1 MSDPQTAARLAAGP
15 RRSGPER
22 ARDTAD
28 PKFLEIRDITLT
40 FSGITALKDITL
52 DVARG
57 ELVAIIGPNGAGKTS
72 LFNCISGAY
81 RPTRGEVVFDGRSLA
96 KVPPHIIASRG
107 VGRMFQN
114 LALFDHLTV
123 LDNLLLGRHHLI
135 RSNFL
140 TDLVWFGRTR
150 SEEVAHRKYVERMVE
165 FVHLERYRKTPV
177 GILPYGVKKRI
188 ELARALC
195 MEPQLLLLDEPAA
208 GLNAEETED
217 MARYILDI
225 KEELGITQLLIDHEL
240 RFVLE
245 LADRICV
252 LNFGQKIAE
261 GPPAAVQ
268 SHPAVIA
275 AYVGAQVPPPQTAA
289 AP

>member
-1 MSDPQTAARLAAGP
+1 MTP
-15 RRSGPER
+15 
-22 ARDTAD
+22 
-28 PKFLEIRDITLT
+28 FLEIRDITLT
-40 FSGITALKDITL
+40 FSGITALRDINL
-52 DVARG
+52 SVVKG
-57 ELVAIIGPNGAGKTS
+57 ELVALIGPNGAGKTS

-81 RPTRGEVVFDGRSLA
+81 RPTRGEVIFAGRSFRDT
-96 KVPPHIIASRG
+96 PPHVIASLG

-123 LDNLLLGRHHLI
+123 LENLLLGRHHLM
-135 RSNFL
+135 RSTFL
-140 TDLVWFGRTR
+140 HDLLWVGRSR
-150 SEEVAHRKYVERMVE
+150 RQEVDHRKYVEAMIE

-217 MARYILDI
+217 MARYLLDI
-225 KEELGITQLLIDHEL
+225 KEELGITQLLIEHEL

-261 GPPAAVQ
+261 GPPAEVQ

-275 AYVGAQVPPPQTAA
+275 AYVGAPTLA

>member
-1 MSDPQTAARLAAGP
+1 MTTA
-15 RRSGPER
+15 
-22 ARDTAD
+22 
-28 PKFLEIRDITLT
+28 FLEIRDITLT
-40 FSGITALKDITL
+40 FSGITALRDINL
-52 DVARG
+52 SVARG
-57 ELVAIIGPNGAGKTS
+57 ELVALIGPNGAGKTS

-81 RPTRGEVVFDGRSLA
+81 RPTLGEVLFAGSSFRDM
-96 KVPPHIIASRG
+96 PPHIIASLG

-123 LDNLLLGRHHLI
+123 LENLLLGRHHLM
-135 RSNFL
+135 RSTFL
-140 TDLVWFGRTR
+140 NDLLWVGRTKR
-150 SEEVAHRKYVERMVE
+150 QEVAHRKHVEAMIE

-217 MARYILDI
+217 MARYLLDI
-225 KEELGITQLLIDHEL
+225 KEELGITQLLIEHEL

-261 GPPAAVQ
+261 GPPAEIQ

-275 AYVGAQVPPPQTAA
+275 AYVGAPTLAA